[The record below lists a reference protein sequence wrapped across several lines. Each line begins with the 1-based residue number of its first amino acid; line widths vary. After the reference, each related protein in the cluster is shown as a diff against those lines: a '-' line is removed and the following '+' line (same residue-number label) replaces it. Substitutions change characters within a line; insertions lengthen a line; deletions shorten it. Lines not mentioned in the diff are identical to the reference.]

1 MPIYA
6 PGEKFRNHR
15 LLSRKKGKREVTALL
30 SLTAMVDM
38 FTVLV
43 IFLLQNYNTEGLI
56 VNIPKDLVLPRAEV
70 IKELKPSI
78 IVTVSSS
85 GVVLDDFP
93 VATFEEIQSQKE
105 WMVQPLYIEAQKALE
120 KAKLKAEAAQSEVVK
135 NVKQALK
142 TQDSTAAHKPVES
155 SADSGGLES
164 WKKVTVQAHK
174 EIDFL
179 TIKKILFTLT
189 EAGAGE
195 INFAVLQKPENK

>member
-1 MPIYA
+1 MAIYT

-15 LLSRKKGKREVTALL
+15 LLSRKKGKRDVTALL

-43 IFLLQNYNTEGLI
+43 IFLLQNYNTEGLV
-56 VNIPKDLVLPRAEV
+56 VNIPKDLILPKAEV
-70 IKELKPSI
+70 IKELKPSV
-78 IVTVSSS
+78 IVTVSPTEIL
-85 GVVLDDFP
+85 LDDFP
-93 VATFEEIQSQKE
+93 IAKFEDVKGQKE
-105 WMVQPLYIEAQKALE
+105 WMVQPLFVEVQKAIE
-120 KAKLKAEAAQSEVVK
+120 KAKLKFETSGVINEMRT
-135 NVKQALK
+135 ALK
-142 TQDSTAAHKPVES
+142 PNEKAEVEN
-155 SADSGGLES
+155 LEP

-195 INFAVLQKPENK
+195 INFAVLQRPIDKPN

>member
-1 MPIYA
+1 MPIHI
-6 PGEKFRNHR
+6 PGKKFRNHR

-56 VNIPKDLVLPRAEV
+56 VNIPKDLILPRAEV

-85 GVVLDDFP
+85 GILLDDFP
-93 VATFEEIQSQKE
+93 IANFEDVKGQKD
-105 WMVQPLYIEAQKALE
+105 WMIQPLYVEAQKALE
-120 KAKLKAEAAQSEVVK
+120 KAKLKAETSPVMKEVRT
-135 NVKQALK
+135 ALK
-142 TQDSTAAHKPVES
+142 PEEMAELQN
-155 SADSGGLES
+155 LEP
-164 WKKVTVQAHK
+164 WKKITVQAHK

-195 INFAVLQKPENK
+195 INFAVLQQPETKK

>member
-1 MPIYA
+1 MPIHV
-6 PGEKFRNHR
+6 PGKKFRNHR
-15 LLSRKKGKREVTALL
+15 LLSKQKGKREVTALL

-56 VNIPKDLVLPRAEV
+56 VNIPKDLLLPRAEV

-78 IVTVSSS
+78 IVTISSS
-85 GVVLDDFP
+85 GILLDDFP
-93 VATFEEIQSQKE
+93 IANFEEVKNQKD
-105 WMVQPLYIEAQKALE
+105 WMVQPLFVEAQKAIE
-120 KAKLKAEAAQSEVVK
+120 KAKLKAETSPVMKEVRA
-135 NVKQALK
+135 ALK
-142 TQDSTAAHKPVES
+142 PEEMAE
-155 SADSGGLES
+155 LENLEP
-164 WKKVTVQAHK
+164 WKKITVQAHK

-195 INFAVLQKPENK
+195 INFAVLQQPDMPQQ

>member
-1 MPIYA
+1 MPIHK
-6 PGEKFRNHR
+6 PGEKFRHHR

-56 VNIPKDLVLPRAEV
+56 VNIPKDLILPKAEV

-78 IVTVSSS
+78 IVTISPTEVL
-85 GVVLDDFP
+85 LDDLPIAKFDD
-93 VATFEEIQSQKE
+93 VKNQKE
-105 WMVQPLYIEAQKALE
+105 MVIQTLFVEAKKALE
-120 KAKLKAEAAQSEVVK
+120 NAKLKQETSGVIKDVRTALKPEEMAEAE
-135 NVKQALK
+135 N
-142 TQDSTAAHKPVES
+142 
-155 SADSGGLES
+155 LEP
-164 WKKVTVQAHK
+164 WRKITVQAHK

-179 TIKKILFTLT
+179 SIKKVLTTLT

-195 INFAVLQKPENK
+195 INFAVLQRPGEKK

>member
-1 MPIYA
+1 MPIHA
-6 PGEKFRNHR
+6 PGEKFRHHR

-70 IKELKPSI
+70 IKELRPSI
-78 IVTVSSS
+78 IVTVSPS
-85 GVVLDDFP
+85 GIMLDDLPIAKFDE
-93 VATFEEIQSQKE
+93 VKGQKD
-105 WMVQPLYIEAQKALE
+105 WMVQPLYVEAQKALE
-120 KAKLKAEAAQSEVVK
+120 KAKLKAEAAPGVIKDVRT
-135 NVKQALK
+135 ALK
-142 TQDSTAAHKPVES
+142 PEEIEELKV
-155 SADSGGLES
+155 LEP
-164 WKKVTVQAHK
+164 WKRITVQAHK
-174 EIDFL
+174 EVDFL

-195 INFAVLQKPENK
+195 INFAVLQRPEDKK

>member
-1 MPIYA
+1 MAIYA
-6 PGEKFRNHR
+6 PGKKFRNHR

-78 IVTVSSS
+78 IITVSSS

-93 VATFEEIQSQKE
+93 VASFEEVQNQKD
-105 WMVQPLYIEAQKALE
+105 WMIQPLYIEAQKALE
-120 KAKLKAEAAQSEVVK
+120 KAKLKAEVAAQSAVVT
-135 NVKQALK
+135 NMRQALK
-142 TQDSTAAHKPVES
+142 TQEPAPTGKDPA
-155 SADSGGLES
+155 GLEL

-174 EIDFL
+174 DIDFL

-195 INFAVLQKPENK
+195 INFAVLQKPDVKK

>member
-1 MPIYA
+1 MAIYA
-6 PGEKFRNHR
+6 PGEKFRYHR

-56 VNIPKDLVLPRAEV
+56 VNIPKELILPKAEV

-78 IVTVSSS
+78 IVTISPVE
-85 GVVLDDFP
+85 VLLDDLP
-93 VATFEEIQSQKE
+93 IAKFEDIKNQKE
-105 WMVQPLYIEAQKALE
+105 WMVQSLFVEAQKAIE
-120 KAKLKAEAAQSEVVK
+120 KAKQKAETSGVIKDVRT
-135 NVKQALK
+135 ALK
-142 TQDSTAAHKPVES
+142 PEEMEELKN
-155 SADSGGLES
+155 LEP
-164 WKKVTVQAHK
+164 WKKITVQAHK

-179 TIKKILFTLT
+179 TIKKVLFTLT

-195 INFAVLQKPENK
+195 INFAVIQQPIEKK

>member
-1 MPIYA
+1 MAIYA

-56 VNIPKDLVLPRAEV
+56 VNIPKDLILPKAQV

-78 IVTVSSS
+78 IVTVSPS
-85 GVVLDDFP
+85 GVLIDERPIVEKMEDIKVQKDWM
-93 VATFEEIQSQKE
+93 IQS
-105 WMVQPLYIEAQKALE
+105 LYVEAQKSI
-120 KAKLKAEAAQSEVVK
+120 AEAKTKADKAGVIKDVRT
-135 NVKQALK
+135 ALK
-142 TQDSTAAHKPVES
+142 PEEMAEQEV
-155 SADSGGLES
+155 LEP
-164 WKKVTVQAHK
+164 WKKITVQADK
-174 EIDFL
+174 ETDFL
-179 TIKKILFTLT
+179 TVKKILFTLT

-195 INFAVLQKPENK
+195 INFAVLQQPEDKK

>member
-1 MPIYA
+1 MPIHA
-6 PGEKFRNHR
+6 PGKKFRNHR

-85 GVVLDDFP
+85 GIVLDDFP
-93 VATFEEIQSQKE
+93 VASFEDVQNQKD
-105 WMVQPLYIEAQKALE
+105 WMVQPLYIEAQKAIE
-120 KAKLKAEAAQSEVVK
+120 KAKLKAEAANTGVVK
-135 NVKQALK
+135 DMRTALK
-142 TQDSTAAHKPVES
+142 PETSTETEV
-155 SADSGGLES
+155 LES
-164 WKKVTVQAHK
+164 WKKITVQAHK

-195 INFAVLQKPENK
+195 INFAVLQRPDEKK

>member
-1 MPIYA
+1 MAIYA
-6 PGEKFRNHR
+6 PGKKFRNHR
-15 LLSRKKGKREVTALL
+15 LLSKKRGKREVTALL

-56 VNIPKDLVLPRAEV
+56 VNIPKDLILPRAEV

-78 IVTVSSS
+78 IVTVSNS
-85 GVVLDDFP
+85 GILIDDFP
-93 VATFEEIQSQKE
+93 VAKFDDIKAQKD
-105 WMVQPLYIEAQKALE
+105 WMIQPLFVEAQKAISAAKE
-120 KAKLKAEAAQSEVVK
+120 KADKAGVIKEVRT
-135 NVKQALK
+135 ALK
-142 TQDSTAAHKPVES
+142 PEEMAEQEF
-155 SADSGGLES
+155 LEP
-164 WKKVTVQAHK
+164 WKKITVQAHK

-195 INFAVLQKPENK
+195 INFAVLQRPEEKQ

>member
-93 VATFEEIQSQKE
+93 VATFEVVQSQKE
-105 WMVQPLYIEAQKALE
+105 WMVQPLYIEAQTALE
-120 KAKLKAEAAQSEVVK
+120 KAKLKAEATQSEVVK

-142 TQDSTAAHKPVES
+142 TQESAINKPVANP
-155 SADSGGLES
+155 ADSGGLEP